1 MGVRPP
7 FSILAAV
14 RAIAPVAGRPPNR
27 PEATLATPVATS
39 SMLERCRLP
48 IMPSATTAESR
59 LSIPAKNAIVNAA
72 GSSLRTTSR
81 LISPGMWGITSV
93 PSTWPKVEV
102 MVATFRPP
110 NLTSSVVMIS
120 AASEPGNTRHFLGQK
135 MIIASVNKPTVSVIQ
150 LVWPKLCK

>member
-93 PSTWPKVEV
+93 PSTCPKVEV

-135 MIIASVNKPTVSVIQ
+135 MIIASVNSPTASVIQ
-150 LVWPKLCK
+150 LVCPKLCK